1 MLSILSSII
10 LMAPPADGQG
20 GSGSLI
26 GMFLPFVAII
36 AIMYFLMIRPQQKRA
51 KEHQKML
58 SDLRRGDKIITGSG
72 IHGSI
77 TDVEDK
83 TFVIQ
88 IADNVK
94 IKVEKSAV
102 TSKI

>member
-1 MLSILSSII
+1 MLSIFSSII
-10 LMAPPADGQG
+10 LMAPQGDGQG
-20 GSGSLI
+20 GGSLI
-26 GMFLPFVAII
+26 GMFLPFIAII

-58 SDLRRGDKIITGSG
+58 TELRRGDRIITGSG

-88 IADNVK
+88 VADNVK

>member
-10 LMAPPADGQG
+10 LMTPQGDGQG
-20 GSGSLI
+20 GGGSLI

-51 KEHQKML
+51 KEHQNML
-58 SDLRRGDKIITGSG
+58 SQLRRGDRIITGSG

-94 IKVEKSAV
+94 IKIEKSAV